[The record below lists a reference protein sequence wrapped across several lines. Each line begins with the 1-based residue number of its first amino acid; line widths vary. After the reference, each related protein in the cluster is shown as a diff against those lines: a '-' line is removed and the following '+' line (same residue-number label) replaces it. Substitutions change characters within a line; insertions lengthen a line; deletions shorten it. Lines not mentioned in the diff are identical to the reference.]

1 MTRVPL
7 RSVPTGPGV
16 PHGGTED
23 EAGADDVDIASGS
36 MDADL
41 ELAIG
46 AAALGTTAA
55 VVATSLL
62 DFLR

>member
-1 MTRVPL
+1 MTGVPL
-7 RSVPTGPGV
+7 RSVPTGPGL
-16 PHGGTED
+16 PHGGTEGR
-23 EAGADDVDIASGS
+23 AGADVDIASGS

-41 ELAIG
+41 ELAVG
-46 AAALGTTAA
+46 AAALGTGA